1 MDPMVLVLGV
11 SAGACGARAVLTHS
25 DQPHLDPIDRCQVPR
40 RAGAGIEEAVFEAI
54 RRMRV
59 AAARRDELITRIAVT
74 CRCSLHA
81 DSIRSAAGGH
91 ELTVVDEPLAQLR
104 YLRFT
109 GALPDTGTVVL
120 YDLGSSGLT
129 ITHIDCRTDAVLA
142 SRRSTVLGGDGY
154 DALLRWQLARG
165 GVLTDK
171 PTIRKHREALS
182 SERVVTAMDPGT
194 DERAVVTRSDL
205 AELCAAGIHHSASFV
220 RQLTEETGVRP
231 DAMVLLGGCTRNP
244 TIRAELERLV
254 GMPIVYDPE
263 PEYVSA
269 RGAVLLA
276 AERRAAEIKVPRL
289 RHRAL
294 SASLA
299 GGPVGRRKLVAAL
312 AVTAGLGATIAGL
325 LTVNGES
332 GGGGARPGGP
342 PPRAPGPPSPPP
354 GPPPPGGAP
363 PPTEIAGIPSSSE
376 R

>member
-1 MDPMVLVLGV
+1 MVLVLGV
-11 SAGACGARAVLTHS
+11 SAGACGARAMLTHS

-74 CRCSLHA
+74 SRCSLHT
-81 DSIRSAAGGH
+81 DSIRSAAGGRD
-91 ELTVVDEPLAQLR
+91 LTVVDEPLAQLR

-109 GALPDTGTVVL
+109 GALPDSGTAIL

-129 ITHIDCRTDAVLA
+129 ITHIDCRTDSVLA
-142 SRRSTVLGGDGY
+142 SKRSTVLGGDGY
-154 DALLRWQLARG
+154 DALLRWQLAKG

-171 PTIRKHREALS
+171 PTIRRHREALS

-220 RQLTEETGVRP
+220 RQLGAEAGVRP
-231 DAMVLLGGCTRNP
+231 NAMVLLGGCTRNP
-244 TIRAELERLV
+244 SIRAELEALV
-254 GMPIVYDPE
+254 GLPIVYDPE

-276 AERRAAEIKVPRL
+276 ADRPAAEIRMPRL
-289 RHRAL
+289 PRGTL

-299 GGPVGRRKLVAAL
+299 GGSVGRRKLVAAL
-312 AVTAGLGATIAGL
+312 AVTVGLGATIAGL
-325 LTVNGES
+325 LTVNDDT
-332 GGGGARPGGP
+332 ARPTEDGTVPTPVEVVGI
-342 PPRAPGPPSPPP
+342 PPSS
-354 GPPPPGGAP
+354 GN
-363 PPTEIAGIPSSSE
+363 
-376 R
+376 

>member
-1 MDPMVLVLGV
+1 MVLVLGV

-276 AERRAAEIKVPRL
+276 AERRAAEIKMPRL
-289 RHRAL
+289 RHRGL

-299 GGPVGRRKLVAAL
+299 GGGPVGRRKLVAAL

-332 GGGGARPGGP
+332 GRPPPGGGP
-342 PPRAPGPPSPPP
+342 PPAQRRTPRRTP
-354 GPPPPGGAP
+354 GAP
-363 PPTEIAGIPSSSE
+363 RAM

>member
-1 MDPMVLVLGV
+1 MDSMVLVLGV
-11 SAGACGARAVLTHS
+11 SAGACGARAMLTHS

-54 RRMRV
+54 RRMRA
-59 AAARRDELITRIAVT
+59 AAARRDELITRTAVT

-81 DSIRSAAGGH
+81 DSIRAAGGSD
-91 ELTVVDEPLAQLR
+91 LTVVDEPLAQLR

-109 GALPDTGTVVL
+109 GALPESGTAIL

-129 ITHIDCRTDAVLA
+129 ITHIDCRTDSVLA

-182 SERVVTAMDPGT
+182 SARVVTAMDPGT

-220 RQLTEETGVRP
+220 RQLGEEAGVRP
-231 DAMVLLGGCTRNP
+231 DTMVLLGGCTRNP
-244 TIRAELERLV
+244 SIRAELETLV
-254 GMPIVYDPE
+254 GLPIVYDPE
-263 PEYVSA
+263 PECVSA

-276 AERRAAEIKVPRL
+276 AERPAAEIRAPRL
-289 RHRAL
+289 RTGAL

-299 GGPVGRRKLVAAL
+299 GGSVGRRKLVAAL

-325 LTVNGES
+325 LTVNDGS
-332 GGGGARPGGP
+332 ARPSEGGT
-342 PPRAPGPPSPPP
+342 APTPM
-354 GPPPPGGAP
+354 
-363 PPTEIAGIPSSSE
+363 EIAGIPPSSE
-376 R
+376 N